1 MTKSLHELCVE
12 LTSAKAA
19 EEIAKEHRIAVEEEI
34 IALCGAKEEGS
45 QTHKAME
52 FSIEITG
59 VINRKMDW
67 TKWEEVKGQIPEAL
81 RPVRMKPERDT
92 TGVKYLRDNEP
103 EIYALLP
110 ITATPGNTGVKVTR
124 K

>member
-1 MTKSLHELCVE
+1 MTKSLHELCIE

-19 EEIAKEHRIAVEEEI
+19 EEIAKERRIAVEEEI

-67 TKWEEVKGQIPEAL
+67 DKWEEVKGNIPEAL
-81 RPVRMKPERDT
+81 RPIKLKPELDT

-103 EIYALLP
+103 GIYALLP
-110 ITATPGNTGVKVTR
+110 ITATPGKTGVKLTR

>member
-1 MTKSLHELCVE
+1 MSTLYDLCMR
-12 LTSAKAA
+12 LTEAKAA
-19 EEIAKEHRIAVEEEI
+19 EEITKAHRIAVEEEI

-52 FSIEITG
+52 FSVEITG

-67 TKWEEVKGQIPEAL
+67 DKWEEVKASIPEAL
-81 RPVRMKPERDT
+81 RPIKLKPELDV
-92 TGVKYLRDNEP
+92 TGVKYLKANEP

-110 ITATPGNTGVKVTR
+110 ITATPGKTGVKVTR